1 MYLVSIATNAGDPLD
16 PEVEWLYG
24 ESGFLKEWHYEAAQ
38 TAVDMQ
44 AELVLGRKLAKRD
57 NVILAPVWEVYSGT
71 NELFRK

>member
-1 MYLVSIATNAGDPLD
+1 MYLVSVATDAGDPLD
-16 PEVEWLYG
+16 PEVEWLHRK
-24 ESGFLKEWHYEAAQ
+24 SGFLQEWHDEAAQ
-38 TAVDMQ
+38 TAVDVQ